1 MRCLQTPAE
10 QRLYQRLLERPTTTR
25 RIVRELEAT
34 HEARTEER
42 VRRDL
47 AELVAGGFAR
57 VVVGFGFVWCEED
70 PDAEAPRGR

>member
-1 MRCLQTPAE
+1 LD
-10 QRLYQRLLERPTTTR
+10 RPTTTYR
-25 RIVRELEAT
+25 VVRELEAT

-57 VVVGFGFVWCEED
+57 VVVGFGFVWCEAD
-70 PDAEAPRGR
+70 PVE